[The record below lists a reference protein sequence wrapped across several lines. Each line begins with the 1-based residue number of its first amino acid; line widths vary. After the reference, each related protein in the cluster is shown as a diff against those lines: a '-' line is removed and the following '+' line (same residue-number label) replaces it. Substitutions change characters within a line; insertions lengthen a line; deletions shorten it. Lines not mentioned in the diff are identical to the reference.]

1 MSNQWEDDDFFDGDE
16 ETDMGDEAL
25 EESQNVKRSEPV
37 LISSRE
43 TVSAPVKTT
52 QVNREDRPLVRKR
65 KIRIKPMPSSM
76 QNRWPDVVSCL
87 LTLAS
92 GRQVMFVKG

>member
-16 ETDMGDEAL
+16 ETDMGDEAF

-43 TVSAPVKTT
+43 TVSALNKTP
-52 QVNREDRPLVRKR
+52 QVNREDRPSVRKR